1 MEIVVRGGKFFTI
14 GDTGAEFFSYK
25 KGDVIFNAEQS
36 KQILEKGKITH
47 GARRGRA
54 LASGT
59 AFIEGNA
66 FRFSTTQGND
76 GSSSSSSSGSK
87 HSSKH
92 SSGKSSSKKKS
103 SKSKSSDKDDDDSTK
118 IDWIEVAI
126 DRAERAIKKLKTI
139 ADSVYKT
146 FKDRNLSGIQKDIKK
161 TTEEISLQEKAY
173 ARYEK
178 EFRKAASEGKLA
190 TATINKI
197 KDGTIDITKYNKDQQ
212 KAITEAKKW
221 YDKALDA
228 KDAIDKLKESVSALA
243 KQRFDNVVK
252 AWSNSFQDA
261 EHAADRLEEKIKNTT
276 STASDYISLTDN
288 KYTSST
294 TNNIND
300 YKDLIKNYRNQ
311 RDRRLFEVQDLK
323 HKLDEA
329 VKIGNIAVGSEA
341 YYQMLK
347 QIQSV
352 EDEID
357 ELNGKIIES
366 SNSLAEQYKI
376 AFDRVADLADN
387 KKQELDHKANEY
399 NNYLE
404 LAEAKG
410 FQTSATYYKRLKS
423 IEEKNLQNAK
433 KLATDLQKQLNNA
446 LKSGKIKIGSQAWY
460 DMSQRIYEVRE
471 AIQEST
477 LAIANFDNQIR
488 QVAWDKFDYLQDRI
502 SSVTDEASFLIDLM
516 ENDKLFNDKGQIT
529 GKGLSVLGL
538 YATKYDVYMNQADQ
552 YAKEIKK
559 INKEIAKDPANTN
572 LIERKT
578 ELVKAQ
584 QQSIKAAE
592 QEKKSIKSL
601 VSEGIKV
608 ELSYIKELINK
619 YNDAVTA
626 QKDLYDYQKKVR
638 DQTSDIASL
647 QKQLSAYAN
656 DTSEEARAKI
666 QQIQVNLKAKQEEL
680 EETEYERMI
689 SDSKKLLDDFYNEYE
704 KTLNSRLD
712 NIDQLLVDAIAT
724 ANDNSVK
731 ISKTISNE
739 AKSVGYTLSEE
750 IKNIWNRDSVDPI
763 LSPYF
768 KDYSSALTTVNST
781 LSNISTYVSGLWSA
795 ANSQA
800 QKDTD
805 AVNKETTNKNESEK
819 KATTPAPKKSSG
831 GTSGKASTPAST
843 PAKAKTPGSSY
854 TGLWKDGNSTYY
866 YVKGKK
872 QTGWKNMNEGR
883 RYFSVKDGK
892 MLVGEQVIGGKR
904 FYFDKTKGI
913 LKKGTFIADGNYYNT
928 DKNGVIIFKSK
939 RDAGTSN
946 PNGIA
951 NTTSLT
957 KAKGYASGAKRIS
970 RNQLAWTNEG
980 SGLETIV
987 RASDKAVLTKVSR
1000 DSRIYNAMAS
1010 ENLWQAANN
1019 PEKFIS
1025 QHTGSI
1031 LTSGS
1036 LHSGGNV
1043 NQTFDNVNFVMPNVK
1058 NYNEM
1063 LTQMQKD
1070 KNFEKLIQA
1079 MTIAQLNGKSP
1090 VAKRLVNVSK

>member
-1 MEIVVRGGKFFTI
+1 M
-14 GDTGAEFFSYK
+14 
-25 KGDVIFNAEQS
+25 
-36 KQILEKGKITH
+36 
-47 GARRGRA
+47 
-54 LASGT
+54 
-59 AFIEGNA
+59 
-66 FRFSTTQGND
+66 
-76 GSSSSSSSGSK
+76 
-87 HSSKH
+87 
-92 SSGKSSSKKKS
+92 
-103 SKSKSSDKDDDDSTK
+103 
-118 IDWIEVAI
+118 
-126 DRAERAIKKLKTI
+126 
-139 ADSVYKT
+139 
-146 FKDRNLSGIQKDIKK
+146 
-161 TTEEISLQEKAY
+161 QEKAY

-178 EFRKAASEGKLA
+178 EFKKAASEGKLA

-276 STASDYISLTDN
+276 STASDYISLTGN

-329 VKIGNIAVGSEA
+329 VKSGNIAVGSEA

-376 AFDRVADLADN
+376 AFERVADLAEN

-410 FQTSATYYKRLKS
+410 LQTSATYYKRLKS

-460 DMSQRIYEVRE
+460 DMSQRIYEARE

-477 LAIANFDNQIR
+477 IAIANFDNEIR
-488 QVAWDKFDYLQDRI
+488 KVSWDKFDYLQDRI
-502 SSVTDEASFLIDLM
+502 GDVTDEVSFLIDLM
-516 ENDKLFNDKGQIT
+516 DDDELFKENGKIT
-529 GKGLSVLGL
+529 NRGLATLGL
-538 YATKYDVYMNQADQ
+538 HATNYNVYMGQANQ

-559 INKEIAKDPANTN
+559 INKQIAEDPSNN
-572 LIERKT
+572 DLIERKA
-578 ELVKAQ
+578 ELVKAHRQ
-584 QQSIKAAE
+584 VIKAAE
-592 QEKKSIKSL
+592 SEKQAEKSL
-601 VSEGIKV
+601 VSEGIKM
-608 ELSYIKELINK
+608 ELSYIKELISK
-619 YNDAVTA
+619 YNDATSA
-626 QKDLYDYQKKVR
+626 QKSLYDYQKKVR

-647 QKQLSAYAN
+647 QKQLSAYSN
-656 DTSEEARAKI
+656 DTSEEARAKV
-666 QQIQVNLKAKQEEL
+666 QQLQVSLKDKQEEL
-680 EETEYERMI
+680 QETEYERMI
-689 SDSKKLLDDFYNEYE
+689 SDSKKLLDDFYDEYE
-704 KTLNSRLD
+704 KALNSRLD
-712 NIDQLLVDAIAT
+712 NLDQLISDSIDT
-724 ANDNSVK
+724 ANQNATR
-731 ISKTISNE
+731 ISKTIESE
-739 AKSVGYTLSEE
+739 AKSVGYTLSDD
-750 IKNIWNRDSVDPI
+750 IKNIWNKDNVDPV
-763 LSPYF
+763 LSIYS
-768 KDYSSALTTVNST
+768 KDFSTALTTVNST
-781 LSNISTYVSGLWSA
+781 LSNIGTYVKNLWDV
-795 ANSQA
+795 ANAQA
-800 QKDTD
+800 NKDD
-805 AVNKETTNKNESEK
+805 NKVKDEASNKKSSEK
-819 KATTPAPKKSSG
+819 KATTPASKKSSG
-831 GTSGKASTPAST
+831 GTSGKAST

-872 QTGWKNMNEGR
+872 QTGWKNMKEGR
-883 RYFSVKDGK
+883 RYFSTKDGK

-913 LKKGTFIADGNYYNT
+913 LKTGTFIADGNYYNT

-1058 NYNEM
+1058 NYTEI
-1063 LTQMQKD
+1063 LEQMQKD
-1070 KNFEKLIQA
+1070 RNFEKLVQA
-1079 MTIAQLNGKSP
+1079 MTIAQLNGKTSA
-1090 VAKRLVNVSK
+1090 AKRHVNVGKK

>member
-1 MEIVVRGGKFFTI
+1 M
-14 GDTGAEFFSYK
+14 S
-25 KGDVIFNAEQS
+25 
-36 KQILEKGKITH
+36 
-47 GARRGRA
+47 
-54 LASGT
+54 
-59 AFIEGNA
+59 
-66 FRFSTTQGND
+66 
-76 GSSSSSSSGSK
+76 
-87 HSSKH
+87 
-92 SSGKSSSKKKS
+92 
-103 SKSKSSDKDDDDSTK
+103 
-118 IDWIEVAI
+118 
-126 DRAERAIKKLKTI
+126 
-139 ADSVYKT
+139 
-146 FKDRNLSGIQKDIKK
+146 IQKDIKK

-173 ARYEK
+173 ERYEK

-276 STASDYISLTDN
+276 SAASDYISLTDN

-410 FQTSATYYKRLKS
+410 FQTSVTYYKRLKS

-460 DMSQRIYEVRE
+460 DMSQRIYEARE

-477 LAIANFDNQIR
+477 IAIANFNNEIR
-488 QVAWDKFDYLQDRI
+488 KVSWDKFDYLQDRI

-538 YATKYDVYMNQADQ
+538 YATNYDVYMNQADQ

-731 ISKTISNE
+731 ISKTISDE

-795 ANSQA
+795 ANAQA

-831 GTSGKASTPAST
+831 GTSEKASTPAST

-1036 LHSGGNV
+1036 LHLGGNV

-1058 NYNEM
+1058 NYTEI
-1063 LTQMQKD
+1063 LEQMQKD
-1070 KNFEKLIQA
+1070 RNFEKLVQA
-1079 MTIAQLNGKSP
+1079 MTIAQLNGKTSA
-1090 VAKRLVNVSK
+1090 AKRHVNVGKK

>member
-47 GARRGRA
+47 GMRRGRA

-76 GSSSSSSSGSK
+76 GSSSSSGSK

-92 SSGKSSSKKKS
+92 SSDKSSSKKKR

-146 FKDRNLSGIQKDIKK
+146 FKDRNQSIQKDIKK

-173 ARYEK
+173 ERYEK

-276 STASDYISLTDN
+276 STASDYISLTGN

-329 VKIGNIAVGSEA
+329 VKSGNIAVGSEA

-460 DMSQRIYEVRE
+460 DMSQRIYEARE

-477 LAIANFDNQIR
+477 IAIANFDNEIR
-488 QVAWDKFDYLQDRI
+488 KVSWDKFDYLQDRI
-502 SSVTDEASFLIDLM
+502 GDVTDEVSFLIDLM
-516 ENDKLFNDKGQIT
+516 DNDELFKENGKIT
-529 GKGLSVLGL
+529 SRGLATLGL
-538 YATKYDVYMNQADQ
+538 HATNYNVYMGQANQ

-559 INKEIAKDPANTN
+559 INKQIAEDPSNN
-572 LIERKT
+572 DLIERKA
-578 ELVKAQ
+578 ELVKAHRQ
-584 QQSIKAAE
+584 VIKAAE
-592 QEKKSIKSL
+592 SEKQAEKSL
-601 VSEGIKV
+601 VSEGIKM
-608 ELSYIKELINK
+608 ELSYIKELISK
-619 YNDAVTA
+619 YNDATSA
-626 QKDLYDYQKKVR
+626 QKSLYDYQKKVR

-647 QKQLSAYAN
+647 QKQLSAYSN
-656 DTSEEARAKI
+656 DTSEEARAKV
-666 QQIQVNLKAKQEEL
+666 QQLQVSLKDKQEEL
-680 EETEYERMI
+680 QETEYERMI
-689 SDSKKLLDDFYNEYE
+689 SDSKKLLDDFYDEYE
-704 KTLNSRLD
+704 KALNSRLD
-712 NIDQLLVDAIAT
+712 NLDQLISDSIDT
-724 ANDNSVK
+724 ANQNATK
-731 ISKTISNE
+731 ISKTIESE
-739 AKSVGYTLSEE
+739 AKSVGYTLSDD
-750 IKNIWNRDSVDPI
+750 IKNIWNKDNVDPV
-763 LSPYF
+763 LSI
-768 KDYSSALTTVNST
+768 YSKEFSTALTTVNST
-781 LSNISTYVSGLWSA
+781 LSNIGTYVKNLWDV
-795 ANSQA
+795 ANAQA
-800 QKDTD
+800 NKDD
-805 AVNKETTNKNESEK
+805 NKVKSEASNKKSSEK

-831 GTSGKASTPAST
+831 GTSGKAST

-872 QTGWKNMNEGR
+872 QTGWKNMKEGR
-883 RYFSVKDGK
+883 RYFSAKDGK

-913 LKKGTFIADGNYYNT
+913 LKTGTFIADGNYYNT

-1058 NYNEM
+1058 NYTEI
-1063 LTQMQKD
+1063 LEQMQKD
-1070 KNFEKLIQA
+1070 RNFEKLVQA
-1079 MTIAQLNGKSP
+1079 MTIAQLNGKTSA
-1090 VAKRLVNVSK
+1090 AKRHVNVGKK

>member
-1 MEIVVRGGKFFTI
+1 M
-14 GDTGAEFFSYK
+14 
-25 KGDVIFNAEQS
+25 
-36 KQILEKGKITH
+36 
-47 GARRGRA
+47 RRGRA

-76 GSSSSSSSGSK
+76 GSSNSSSGSK

-92 SSGKSSSKKKS
+92 SSDKSSSKKKS

-146 FKDRNLSGIQKDIKK
+146 FKDRNLSIQKDIKK

-173 ARYEK
+173 ERYEK

-276 STASDYISLTDN
+276 STASDYISLTGN

-300 YKDLIKNYRNQ
+300 YKDLIKNYRSQ

-329 VKIGNIAVGSEA
+329 VKSGSIAVGSEA

-357 ELNGKIIES
+357 EFNGKIIES

-376 AFDRVADLADN
+376 AFDRVADLAEN

-410 FQTSATYYKRLKS
+410 LQTSATYYKRLKT

-460 DMSQRIYEVRE
+460 DMSQRIYEARE
-471 AIQEST
+471 EIQEST
-477 LAIANFDNQIR
+477 IAIANFDNEIR
-488 QVAWDKFDYLQDRI
+488 KVSWDKFDYLQDRI
-502 SSVTDEASFLIDLM
+502 GDVTDEVSFLIDLM
-516 ENDKLFNDKGQIT
+516 DNDELFKENGKIT
-529 GKGLSVLGL
+529 SRGLATLGL
-538 YATKYDVYMNQADQ
+538 HATNYNVYMGQANQ

-559 INKEIAKDPANTN
+559 INKQIAEDPSNN
-572 LIERKT
+572 DLIERKA
-578 ELVKAQ
+578 ELVKAHRQ
-584 QQSIKAAE
+584 VIKAAE
-592 QEKKSIKSL
+592 SEKQAEKSL
-601 VSEGIKV
+601 VSEGIKM
-608 ELSYIKELINK
+608 ELSYIKELISK
-619 YNDAVTA
+619 YNDATSA
-626 QKDLYDYQKKVR
+626 QKSLYDYQKKVR

-647 QKQLSAYAN
+647 QKQLSAYSN
-656 DTSEEARAKI
+656 DTSEEARAKV
-666 QQIQVNLKAKQEEL
+666 QQLQVSLKDKQEEL
-680 EETEYERMI
+680 QETEYERMI
-689 SDSKKLLDDFYNEYE
+689 SDSKKLLDDFYDEYE
-704 KTLNSRLD
+704 KALNSRLD
-712 NIDQLLVDAIAT
+712 NLDQLISDSIDT
-724 ANDNSVK
+724 ANQNATK
-731 ISKTISNE
+731 ISKTIESE
-739 AKSVGYTLSEE
+739 AKSVGYTLSDD
-750 IKNIWNRDSVDPI
+750 IKNIWNKDNVDPV
-763 LSPYF
+763 LSIYS
-768 KDYSSALTTVNST
+768 KDFSTALTTVNST
-781 LSNISTYVSGLWSA
+781 LSNIGTYVKNLWDV
-795 ANSQA
+795 ANAQA
-800 QKDTD
+800 NKDD
-805 AVNKETTNKNESEK
+805 NKVKDEASNKKSSEK
-819 KATTPAPKKSSG
+819 KATTPVPKKSPG
-831 GTSGKASTPAST
+831 GTSGKAST

-872 QTGWKNMNEGR
+872 QTGWKNMKEGR
-883 RYFSVKDGK
+883 RYFSAKDGK

-913 LKKGTFIADGNYYNT
+913 LKTGTFIADGNYYNT

-939 RDAGTSN
+939 HDAGTSN

-1031 LTSGS
+1031 LASGS

-1058 NYNEM
+1058 NYTEI
-1063 LTQMQKD
+1063 LEQMQKD
-1070 KNFEKLIQA
+1070 RNFEKLVQA
-1079 MTIAQLNGKSP
+1079 MTIAQLNGKTSA
-1090 VAKRLVNVSK
+1090 AKRHVNVGKK

>member
-1 MEIVVRGGKFFTI
+1 M
-14 GDTGAEFFSYK
+14 
-25 KGDVIFNAEQS
+25 
-36 KQILEKGKITH
+36 
-47 GARRGRA
+47 RRGRA

-66 FRFSTTQGND
+66 FRFSTTQGNS
-76 GSSSSSSSGSK
+76 GSNSSSKSSSSSSK
-87 HSSKH
+87 HSSD
-92 SSGKSSSKKKS
+92 KSSSKKKS

-146 FKDRNLSGIQKDIKK
+146 FKDRNQSIQKDIKK

-173 ARYEK
+173 ERYEK
-178 EFRKAASEGKLA
+178 EFKKAASEGKLA

-252 AWSNSFQDA
+252 SWANSFQDA

-276 STASDYISLTDN
+276 STASDYISLTGN

-300 YKDLIKNYRNQ
+300 YNDLIKNYRNQ

-329 VKIGNIAVGSEA
+329 VKSGNIAVGSEA

-376 AFDRVADLADN
+376 AFDRVADLAEN

-460 DMSQRIYEVRE
+460 DMSQRIYEARE

-477 LAIANFDNQIR
+477 IAIANFDNEIR
-488 QVAWDKFDYLQDRI
+488 KVSWDKFDYLQDRI
-502 SSVTDEASFLIDLM
+502 GDVTDEVSFLIDLM
-516 ENDKLFNDKGQIT
+516 DNDELFKEN
-529 GKGLSVLGL
+529 GKVTSRGLATLGL
-538 YATKYDVYMNQADQ
+538 HATNYNVYMGQANQ

-559 INKEIAKDPANTN
+559 INKQIAEDPSNN
-572 LIERKT
+572 DLIERKA
-578 ELVKAQ
+578 ELVKAHRQ
-584 QQSIKAAE
+584 VIKAAE
-592 QEKKSIKSL
+592 SEKQAEKSL
-601 VSEGIKV
+601 VAEGIKM

-619 YNDAVTA
+619 YNDATSA
-626 QKDLYDYQKKVR
+626 QKSLYDYQKKVR

-647 QKQLSAYAN
+647 QKQLSAYSN
-656 DTSEEARAKI
+656 DTSEEARAKV
-666 QQIQVNLKAKQEEL
+666 QQLQVSLKDKQEEL
-680 EETEYERMI
+680 QETEYERMI
-689 SDSKKLLDDFYNEYE
+689 SDSKKLLDDFYDEYE
-704 KTLNSRLD
+704 KALNSRLD
-712 NIDQLLVDAIAT
+712 NLDQLISDSIDT
-724 ANDNSVK
+724 ANQNATK
-731 ISKTISNE
+731 ISKTIESE
-739 AKSVGYTLSEE
+739 AKSVGYTLSDD
-750 IKNIWNRDSVDPI
+750 IKNIWNKDNVDPV
-763 LSPYF
+763 LSIYS
-768 KDYSSALTTVNST
+768 KDFSTALTTVNST
-781 LSNISTYVSGLWSA
+781 LSNIGTYVKNLWDV
-795 ANSQA
+795 ANAQA
-800 QKDTD
+800 NKDD
-805 AVNKETTNKNESEK
+805 NKVKSEASNKKSSEK

-831 GTSGKASTPAST
+831 GTSGKAST

-872 QTGWKNMNEGR
+872 QTGWKNMKEGR
-883 RYFSVKDGK
+883 RYFSAKDGK
-892 MLVGEQVIGGKR
+892 MLVGEQVIGGKK

-913 LKKGTFIADGNYYNT
+913 LKTGTFIADGNYYNT

-939 RDAGTSN
+939 HDAGTSN

-951 NTTSLT
+951 NATSLT

-970 RNQLAWTNEG
+970 HNQLAWTNEG

-1019 PEKFIS
+1019 PERFIS

-1031 LTSGS
+1031 LASGS

-1058 NYNEM
+1058 NYTEI
-1063 LTQMQKD
+1063 LEQMQKD
-1070 KNFEKLIQA
+1070 RNFEKLVQA
-1079 MTIAQLNGKSP
+1079 MTIAQLNGKTS
-1090 VAKRLVNVSK
+1090 VAKRHVNVGKK